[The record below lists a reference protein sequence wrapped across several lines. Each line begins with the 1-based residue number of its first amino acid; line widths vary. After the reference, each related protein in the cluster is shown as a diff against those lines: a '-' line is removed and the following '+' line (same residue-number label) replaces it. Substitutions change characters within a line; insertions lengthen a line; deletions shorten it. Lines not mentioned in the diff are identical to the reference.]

1 MKSEPLG
8 GTSRGVRIACETGPG
23 RSPGTGLDSG
33 GLRAPEHLKV
43 APFENIA
50 SFAPYPHPT
59 MKPPR
64 LLKSSLLVLALL
76 TALPVVAGTGQPA
89 PFREMR
95 APTPEELA
103 AGAPLAVVIRQVTA
117 IQKDFET
124 SKGRV
129 VAPPAKKPAP
139 AKPTPG
145 KKSKKQE
152 EKEEVKTKE
161 EEQKAAAGAASD
173 KAGIDAIFATMT
185 PALQNSLN
193 RPTPLRKTDHYDNLT
208 KVDPAKPILFNVT
221 AGDEKHFVANVTF
234 VSKVY
239 GRHTRT
245 FYLKKFD
252 GGWLQCVPDEL
263 PGDMMAKLGIPR
275 KK

>member
-1 MKSEPLG
+1 
-8 GTSRGVRIACETGPG
+8 
-23 RSPGTGLDSG
+23 
-33 GLRAPEHLKV
+33 
-43 APFENIA
+43 
-50 SFAPYPHPT
+50 
-59 MKPPR
+59 MKPSR
-64 LLKSSLLVLALL
+64 LLKSSLLAVALL
-76 TALPVVAGTGQPA
+76 TALPVFAGPEQPA

-103 AGAPLAVVIRQVTA
+103 AGAPLAVVIRQVAA
-117 IQKDFET
+117 IQKDFEI

-139 AKPTPG
+139 AKPSPG

-152 EKEEVKTKE
+152 EKEEAKTKE
-161 EEQKAAAGAASD
+161 EAQKAAAEAAGD
-173 KAGIDAIFATMT
+173 KAGTDAVFATMT
-185 PALQNSLN
+185 PALQNTLN
-193 RPTPLRKTDHYDNLT
+193 RPTPLRKTDHYENLT
-208 KVDPAKPILFNVT
+208 KVDLAKPILFNVT
-221 AGDEKHFVANVTF
+221 AGDEKHFVANVMF

-263 PGDMMAKLGIPR
+263 PGDMLTKLGLQR